1 MNYLARGGSMR
12 YPDQKK
18 TMFSGSVPQS
28 MMNSSSFKKDFPLL
42 AEQNIIYLDSAAT
55 SQKPL
60 VVLQQMEKF
69 YKEQNA
75 NPHRGIYS
83 LSEAATKAY
92 ENSREVVAN
101 FINAKPTEIVFVKNA
116 TEAFNLIANSWGKKN
131 LQKEDRI
138 VLSEMEHHSNI
149 VPWQQIANETG
160 AIIERIPL
168 NTEHSAL
175 DMAEYT
181 RLFSTQE
188 SSEKNSEHKKDV
200 KIVGTTHISNVLGTI
215 NPINE
220 MTRIAHQNGAV
231 VLVDACQSAGHI
243 PIDVKELDA
252 DFLVFSG
259 HKMFGPSGIGVLYA
273 KEEHLKKMPPFL
285 TGGDMI
291 KTVLWEK
298 STWADLPHKFE
309 AGTPPVA
316 EAVGLAAAIEYI
328 SSIGFSAIQSHENAL
343 TRMLHK
349 ELAAI
354 EGVMV
359 LGPSAET
366 ARGVIVSFVVNN
378 VHPHDVASILNE
390 CGVCIRS
397 GHQCAMPLHTSLNLS
412 ASCRASISIY
422 NIEEDITALVA
433 GLIRVKE
440 VFRL

>member
-1 MNYLARGGSMR
+1 MR
-12 YPDQKK
+12 YHDLKK
-18 TMFSGSVPQS
+18 TVFSDSAPQS
-28 MMNSSSFKKDFPLL
+28 IMNSSSFKKDFPLL
-42 AEQNIIYLDSAAT
+42 AKQNIFYLDSAAT

-60 VVLQQMEKF
+60 VVLKQMEKF
-69 YKEQNA
+69 YKEKNA

-92 ENSREVVAN
+92 ENSREVVAK

-116 TEAFNLIANSWGKKN
+116 TEAINLVAISWGKKN

-149 VPWQQIANETG
+149 VPWQQVALETG
-160 AIIERIPL
+160 AIIEKIPL
-168 NTEHSAL
+168 NTDHSAL
-175 DMAEYT
+175 DMAEYV
-181 RLFSTQE
+181 RLFFPQRM
-188 SSEKNSEHKKDV
+188 SEKNSKYKKKV
-200 KIVGTTHISNVLGTI
+200 KIVGTIHISNVLGTI

-220 MTRIAHQNGAV
+220 MTRIAHQNGALI
-231 VLVDACQSAGHI
+231 LVDACQSTGHL
-243 PIDVKELDA
+243 PLDVKELDV

-273 KEEHLKKMPPFL
+273 KEEHLKNMPPFL

-291 KTVLWEK
+291 KTVSWEK

-328 SSIGFSAIQSHENAL
+328 SSIGFSAIHSHENDL

-354 EGVMV
+354 EGVIV
-359 LGPSAET
+359 LGPSLKT
-366 ARGVIVSFVVNN
+366 ARGALVSFDVNN

-390 CGVCIRS
+390 SKVCIRS
-397 GHQCAMPLHTSLNLS
+397 GHQCAMPLHTSLNLA

-433 GLIRVKE
+433 GLTRVKE